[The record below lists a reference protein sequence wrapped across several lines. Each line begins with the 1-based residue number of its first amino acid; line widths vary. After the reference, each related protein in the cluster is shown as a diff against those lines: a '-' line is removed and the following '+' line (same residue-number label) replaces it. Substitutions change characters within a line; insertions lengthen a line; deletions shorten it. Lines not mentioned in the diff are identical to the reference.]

1 MAVHGS
7 RRVLLQR
14 LAALGAALVARPV
27 LPAASEPIAS
37 AADFCGSGE
46 RGRRLW
52 VPGDDGYLGRLAPT
66 DGPVTLLASATRS
79 PAAAASRGPL
89 GYATRTRRRHYTN
102 PTLVLQRGQRVRI
115 NLVNALAQP
124 TIVHWHGLAV
134 DGNNDGNGSFLVK
147 PGGRYA
153 YDFEVRNRSG
163 MYWYHP
169 HPHGLTAAQTYG
181 GLYGAVVVEDDD
193 ERALRTALD
202 LVPGRTEIPLIMQD
216 RGPDAYRATPHDMT
230 HGLVGRD
237 LYVNGTQC
245 PYLDVGSRI
254 YRLRMLNA
262 ANARTLLIAFRTA
275 KGAPVP
281 FTLIGN
287 DGGLLPSP
295 ARCER
300 AFLATAER
308 IDVLL
313 DLRDAAVGDTIRL
326 ETLAFDAM
334 HLEMAHAAAPDE
346 HAGHAAPA
354 DPHAAHVAPSGAT
367 SPQAAHAAPADPHA
381 AHAHHAGAHSPA
393 SDWPEGAPRA
403 LLELRVR
410 RRIAYDRIIPPRLST
425 LPPIVTGNAA
435 ERTFRLGFADGRWR
449 INDRVFE
456 MGMPPIEVQ
465 RGHVETWLIRNDLSS
480 MPHAMHLHG
489 FAFEVLGREK
499 SPGDVA
505 ALEVDPQG
513 RLATDLGRKDTVLVW
528 PGESVRVAV
537 DFSHPYPGRAG
548 LSLPLPQPR
557 ARRRRND
564 AAGGGRLASGQSAT
578 ATLAPTNQLRPG
590 AGSK

>member
-1 MAVHGS
+1 MSRERTVELDVRSTAASEAAKLDLSRLFRLLTVPVHAP
-7 RRVLLQR
+7 RRALLQR
-14 LAALGAALVARPV
+14 LAALGVALAVRPAW
-27 LPAASEPIAS
+27 PAAGELPLS
-37 AADFCGSGE
+37 AADFCGSGG

-52 VPGDDGYLGRLAPT
+52 VPGDDGYLGRLSP
-66 DGPVTLLASATRS
+66 GERPVTLLASATRS
-79 PAAAASRGPL
+79 PSAAVSRGPL

-102 PTLVLQRGQRVRI
+102 PTIVLQRGQRVRV

-181 GLYGAVVVEDDD
+181 GLYGAVMVEDDD
-193 ERALRTALD
+193 ERALRAALD
-202 LVPGRTEIPLIMQD
+202 LVPGRAEIPLIMQD
-216 RGPDAYRATPHDMT
+216 RGPDTYRATPHDMT
-230 HGLVGRD
+230 HGLVGSD
-237 LYVNGTQC
+237 LYVNGTKC

-254 YRLRMLNA
+254 YRFRMLNA

-275 KGAPVP
+275 KGALLP

-287 DGGLLPSP
+287 DGGLLPAP
-295 ARCER
+295 MRCER

-313 DLRDAAVGDTIRL
+313 DLRDAAVGDSIL
-326 ETLAFDAM
+326 LQTLAFDAM
-334 HLEMAHAAAPDE
+334 HLEMAHAA
-346 HAGHAAPA
+346 PA
-354 DPHAAHVAPSGAT
+354 DPHAGHAT
-367 SPQAAHAAPADPHA
+367 PTDAHAGHSPPADPHA
-381 AHAHHAGAHSPA
+381 AHAHSAGMHLPA
-393 SDWPEGAPRA
+393 SAWPDGAPRA

-410 RRIAYDRIIPPRLST
+410 QRIAFDRAIPERLST
-425 LPPIVTGNAA
+425 LPPIAASSVA

-465 RGHVETWLIRNDLSS
+465 RGKVETWLIRNDPSS

-489 FAFEVLGREK
+489 FPFEVLGREK
-499 SPGDVA
+499 SPGGVA
-505 ALEVDPQG
+505 ALEIDPQG
-513 RLATDLGRKDTVLVW
+513 RVATDLGRKDTVLVW
-528 PGESVRVAV
+528 PGESVRIGVDFAHPYAGPQAYLFHCHNLEHEDGGMMVPVAV
-537 DFSHPYPGRAG
+537 V
-548 LSLPLPQPR
+548 
-557 ARRRRND
+557 
-564 AAGGGRLASGQSAT
+564 
-578 ATLAPTNQLRPG
+578 
-590 AGSK
+590 

>member
-1 MAVHGS
+1 
-7 RRVLLQR
+7 
-14 LAALGAALVARPV
+14 
-27 LPAASEPIAS
+27 
-37 AADFCGSGE
+37 
-46 RGRRLW
+46 
-52 VPGDDGYLGRLAPT
+52 
-66 DGPVTLLASATRS
+66 
-79 PAAAASRGPL
+79 
-89 GYATRTRRRHYTN
+89 
-102 PTLVLQRGQRVRI
+102 VLQRGQRVRI
-115 NLVNALAQP
+115 NLVNALVQP

-134 DGNNDGNGSFLVK
+134 EGNNDGNGSFLVQ

-181 GLYGAVVVEDDD
+181 GLYGAIVVEDDD
-193 ERALRTALD
+193 ERALRAALD

-216 RGPDAYRATPHDMT
+216 RGAATYRATPHDIT
-230 HGLVGRD
+230 HGLVGSD
-237 LYVNGTQC
+237 LYVNGTKC
-245 PYLDVGSRI
+245 PYLDVGSRV

-287 DGGLLPSP
+287 DGGLLPKP
-295 ARCER
+295 ARCDR
-300 AFLATAER
+300 TFLATAER
-308 IDVLL
+308 IDLLL

-334 HLEMAHAAAPDE
+334 HLEMADAAPADE

-354 DPHAAHVAPSGAT
+354 DPHAG
-367 SPQAAHAAPADPHA
+367 HAAASDPHA
-381 AHAHHAGAHSPA
+381 GHAAAADPQAVHAHHAGAHSLA

-410 RRIAYDRIIPPRLST
+410 QRTAYDRTVPERLST
-425 LPPIVTGNAA
+425 LPPIATGKAA
-435 ERTFRLGFADGRWR
+435 ERSFRLGFAGGRWR

-456 MGMPPIEVQ
+456 MGMPPVEVR
-465 RGHVETWLIRNDLSS
+465 RGQVETWLIRNDASS

-499 SPGDVA
+499 SPGGVA

-537 DFSHPYPGRAG
+537 DFAHPYAG
-548 LSLPLPQPR
+548 PQAYLFHCHNLEHEVGGMMLPLVVV
-557 ARRRRND
+557 
-564 AAGGGRLASGQSAT
+564 
-578 ATLAPTNQLRPG
+578 
-590 AGSK
+590 